1 VDDREAFL
9 AVIAADPV
17 NHVERC
23 VYADWLD
30 EHGEVEEATRQRAWV
45 GAYEFLQNQFVNPY
59 WIEEGAGPPDRIHAL
74 EMIESWRQ
82 SLVED
87 GGICFD
93 TDDAASNIWDDN
105 NRDEFYRCL
114 EIVTG
119 KTILPETRVAAR
131 FSCAC

>member
-1 VDDREAFL
+1 MDDREAFL

-45 GAYEFLQNQFVNPY
+45 GAYKFLKKNFVNPY
-59 WIEEGAGPPDRIHAL
+59 ATEDNWDSSLHAYVM
-74 EMIESWRQ
+74 EMVESWPR
-82 SLVED
+82 SLVEE
-87 GGICFD
+87 GGICFNS
-93 TDDAASNIWDDN
+93 DDASANMWNED
-105 NRDEFYRCL
+105 NRDEFYRSL

-119 KTILPETRVAAR
+119 KTILPETRAAAR